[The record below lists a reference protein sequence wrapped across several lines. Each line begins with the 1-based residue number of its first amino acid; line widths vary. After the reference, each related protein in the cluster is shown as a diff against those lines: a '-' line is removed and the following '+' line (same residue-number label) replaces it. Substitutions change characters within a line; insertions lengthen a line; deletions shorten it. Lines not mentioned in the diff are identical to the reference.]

1 MPVSPDSID
10 QAQDFLVKQF
20 RNYSSGDVSG
30 YWTAACSNQE
40 SGNICKVIRLD
51 DKNQVTFAE
60 EDNQRK
66 FTALCSLKKSDSA
79 VETHTYIYTCQCNKG
94 YGYEN
99 CRYAHFISS
108 FQTHFELG
116 TISIVFDHV
125 AVRLWKIRSLR
136 SAQDLHTANHQQK
149 TSNLH
154 QTATRASSSSTTSST
169 ADPSSRPTRWR
180 TNSAPKTCTPRM
192 MANTAS
198 QLTLWQPLRTGAKA
212 KRVARCE

>member
-1 MPVSPDSID
+1 MGCSLNLDLIFDYNSFASNAQIDLLCKLYDSFARSEANQYCQSIEGELFMPVSPASID

-30 YWTAACSNQE
+30 YWTAACINQE

-79 VETHTYIYTCQCNKG
+79 VETHTYIYTCQCDKG

-99 CRYAHFISS
+99 CRC
-108 FQTHFELG
+108 
-116 TISIVFDHV
+116 VFGIRDH
-125 AVRLWKIRSLR
+125 R
-136 SAQDLHTANHQQK
+136 N
-149 TSNLH
+149 N
-154 QTATRASSSSTTSST
+154 
-169 ADPSSRPTRWR
+169 
-180 TNSAPKTCTPRM
+180 C
-192 MANTAS
+192 
-198 QLTLWQPLRTGAKA
+198 
-212 KRVARCE
+212 